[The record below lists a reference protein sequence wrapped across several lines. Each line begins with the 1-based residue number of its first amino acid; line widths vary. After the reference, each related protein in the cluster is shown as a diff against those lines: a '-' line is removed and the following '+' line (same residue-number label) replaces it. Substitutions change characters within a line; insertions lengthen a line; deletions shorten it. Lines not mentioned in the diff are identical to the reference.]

1 MPVNNICGFAC
12 IKSILLRNSVL
23 SLLGAL
29 YIFSLLICAWALPS
43 LLLQPS
49 FMADQFW

>member
-12 IKSILLRNSVL
+12 IKSILLRSSVL
-23 SLLGAL
+23 SLLGVL
-29 YIFSLLICAWALPS
+29 YTFSLLNCALVLPS